1 MENSR
6 NLINMKLVSNEK
18 DYLKWMLNPSYIL
31 LNIFEKHLVTICKNK
46 VTSKLNKPAYLGIK

>member
-6 NLINMKLVSNEK
+6 NLINMKLVSNKK

-31 LNIFEKHLVTICKNK
+31 LNIFEKHLVTICKSK